1 MNHRR
6 IPHSPATQAF
16 FPRTGARDNLKRA
29 LGTTHEESV
38 WDRLNGTTS
47 APFEA
52 RPDAKNAV
60 KVIDTRGNE
69 LMVVKTIGEAISRA

>member
-6 IPHSPATQAF
+6 IPHSPVTQAF
-16 FPRTGARDNLKRA
+16 FPRTGALDNLKRA
-29 LGTTHEESV
+29 LLATHEESV
-38 WDRLNGTTS
+38 RDHLNGTTS

-52 RPDAKNAV
+52 RPDAKIAV

-69 LMVVKTIGEAISRA
+69 LMVVRAIGKAISKG